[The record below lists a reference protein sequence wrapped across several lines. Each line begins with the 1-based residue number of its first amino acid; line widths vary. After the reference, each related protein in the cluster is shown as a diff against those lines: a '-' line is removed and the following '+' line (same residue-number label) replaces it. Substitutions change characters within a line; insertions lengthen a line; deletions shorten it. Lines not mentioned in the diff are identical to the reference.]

1 MNELLIE
8 GLSAMLIGM
17 GTVLSFLCL
26 MIISMFIMSKIVRKL
41 NEIFPEAVPE
51 VAGANKKVSNG
62 DDSEVAAAII
72 AAMYRKAWISSRE
85 SWLEFITSIHELP
98 FTIHAV
104 QKFKNIYVK
113 WRNKKW
119 QNKLK

>member
-41 NEIFPEAVPE
+41 NEIFPEAVPAA
-51 VAGANKKVSNG
+51 VGKCNTAAKNS
-62 DDSEVAAAII
+62 DDSEVAAAIV
-72 AAMYRKAWISSRE
+72 AAM
-85 SWLEFITSIHELP
+85 
-98 FTIHAV
+98 
-104 QKFKNIYVK
+104 FK
-113 WRNKKW
+113 R
-119 QNKLK
+119 